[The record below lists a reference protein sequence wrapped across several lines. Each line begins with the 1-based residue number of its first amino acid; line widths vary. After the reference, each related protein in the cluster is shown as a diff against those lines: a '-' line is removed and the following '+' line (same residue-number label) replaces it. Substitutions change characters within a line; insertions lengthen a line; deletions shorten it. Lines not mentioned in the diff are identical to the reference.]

1 VNPETV
7 KTLVDLGGQAVLLFI
22 LYQVWQR
29 LNTVTD
35 KLIEITNELRI
46 QSLHQQYAAKEPR
59 GKSDA
64 A

>member
-1 VNPETV
+1 MNPEV
-7 KTLVDLGGQAVLLFI
+7 IKALIDIGGQAVLLFI

-46 QSLHQQYAAKEPR
+46 QSLHQQYATKAPID
-59 GKSDA
+59 KSQ
-64 A
+64 